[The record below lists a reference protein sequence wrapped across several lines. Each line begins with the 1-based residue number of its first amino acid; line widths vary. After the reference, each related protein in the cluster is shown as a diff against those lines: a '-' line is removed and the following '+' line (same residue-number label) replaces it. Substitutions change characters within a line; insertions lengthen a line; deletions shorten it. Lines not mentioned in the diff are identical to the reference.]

1 MGNPIQ
7 DRKTWD
13 FQIQIHLF
21 EQRAPDHGPSASGP
35 NSPALEK
42 PLVFSCE
49 LLCDQICLWFVCR
62 VNQQWQYRIACR
74 KLKSAEVTALQCYL
88 ERSALLQHADDKGIS
103 AKQLCEDQTQT
114 LTYLT
119 SLYHLQKQIFRR
131 SLSSNPNTDIPYIII
146 SSTET
151 DIQKK
156 SELKPKHWHTLHHY
170 IIYRNRYSEEVWAQT
185 QTLTYLTS
193 LYHLQKQIFRRSLSS
208 NPNTDIPYIIISST
222 ETDIQKKSEL
232 KPKHWH
238 TLHHYIIYR
247 NRYSEEVWAQTQTL
261 TYLTS
266 LYHLQ
271 KQIFRRSLSSN
282 PNTDI
287 PYIIISSTE
296 TDIQKKSEL
305 KPKHWHT
312 LHHYIIYRNR
322 YSEEVWA
329 QTQTLTYLTS
339 LYHLQKQIFRRS
351 LSSNPN
357 TDIPYIIISSTETD
371 IQKKSELKPK
381 HWHTLHH
388 YIIYRNRYSEEVW
401 AQTQTLTYLTSLY
414 HLQKQIFRRSLSS
427 NPNTDI
433 PYIIISST
441 ETDIQKKSKLKP
453 KHWHTL
459 HHYIIYRNRY
469 SEEVWSQTQT
479 LTYLTSLYHLQK
491 QIFRRSLSSNPNT
504 DTPYII
510 ISSTETDIQKKS
522 ELKPKHWHT
531 LHHYIIYRNRY
542 SEEV

>member
-1 MGNPIQ
+1 M
-7 DRKTWD
+7 
-13 FQIQIHLF
+13 
-21 EQRAPDHGPSASGP
+21 
-35 NSPALEK
+35 
-42 PLVFSCE
+42 FSCE

-114 LTYLT
+114 LTNLTYLT

-131 SLSSNPNTDIPYIII
+131 SLSSNPNTDIPYIIISSTETDIQKKSELKPKHWHTLHHYIIYRNRYSEEVWAQTQTLTYLTSLYHLQKQIFRRSLSSNPNTDTPYIII

-305 KPKHWHT
+305 K
-312 LHHYIIYRNR
+312 N
-322 YSEEVWA
+322 
-329 QTQTLTYLTS
+329 
-339 LYHLQKQIFRRS
+339 
-351 LSSNPN
+351 SNW
-357 TDIPYIIISSTETD
+357 EC
-371 IQKKSELKPK
+371 
-381 HWHTLHH
+381 
-388 YIIYRNRYSEEVW
+388 
-401 AQTQTLTYLTSLY
+401 
-414 HLQKQIFRRSLSS
+414 FC
-427 NPNTDI
+427 
-433 PYIIISST
+433 
-441 ETDIQKKSKLKP
+441 
-453 KHWHTL
+453 
-459 HHYIIYRNRY
+459 
-469 SEEVWSQTQT
+469 SQTP
-479 LTYLTSLYHLQK
+479 L
-491 QIFRRSLSSNPNT
+491 I
-504 DTPYII
+504 
-510 ISSTETDIQKKS
+510 
-522 ELKPKHWHT
+522 
-531 LHHYIIYRNRY
+531 
-542 SEEV
+542 